1 MRIRFNYFPE
11 GKRKALTMS
20 YDDGCIFDLRLIEIF
35 NKYGIK
41 GTFHLNGSSLNKEG
55 MVTSEDV
62 ATRYVGH
69 EVSCHLLTHPFPDRI
84 PTVEL
89 INEALEDRKRLE
101 AACGYV
107 VRGMSYPFG
116 KYSQDVIDI
125 LKPCGIEYS
134 RTAQSTQRFLIPED
148 FMRWHPTCHHSDDI
162 FNKLETIVKSDN
174 WTPLEVFYIWGHSYE
189 FDRVEGAWER
199 MEEFCKKASG
209 YADKIWFATNIEI
222 YDYVMALKALRI
234 SADKT
239 LVYNPTQI
247 DVWISADERPVKIP
261 AGETVKL
268 A

>member
-20 YDDGCIFDLRLIEIF
+20 YDDGHIFDLRLIEIF

-55 MVTSEDV
+55 MVTSENV

-69 EVSCHLLTHPFPDRI
+69 EVSCHLLTHPFADRI
-84 PTVEL
+84 PTIEM
-89 INEALEDRKRLE
+89 IDEALEDRKRLE

-116 KYSQDVIDI
+116 KYNQELIDV
-125 LKPCGIEYS
+125 LRHCGMEYS
-134 RTAQSTQRFLIPED
+134 RTVGPASFDLPED
-148 FMRWHPTCHHSDDI
+148 YMRWHPTCHHENDI
-162 FNKLETIVKSDN
+162 FAKVDELVANKWK
-174 WTPLEVFYIWGHSYE
+174 PLQVLYIWGHSYE

-199 MEEFCKKASG
+199 MEEFCKKAAG

-222 YDYVMALKALRI
+222 YDYAMALKALRI

-247 DVWISADERPVKIP
+247 DVWISADECPVKIP